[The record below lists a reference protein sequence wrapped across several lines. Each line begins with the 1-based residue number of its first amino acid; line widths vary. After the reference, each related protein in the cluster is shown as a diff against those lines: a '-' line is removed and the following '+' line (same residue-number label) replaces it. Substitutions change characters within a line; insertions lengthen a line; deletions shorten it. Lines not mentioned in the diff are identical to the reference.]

1 MLSDDLSFQIFLK
14 MKVFY
19 FDTVHLLLCALVHK
33 QMMPLLVTDNMEG
46 VYMQAHGN
54 SSI

>member
-1 MLSDDLSFQIFLK
+1 MVSDDLSFQIFLK

-33 QMMPLLVTDNMEG
+33 QMMSVTDNMED